1 MSEISSFE
9 LLTLIRIYIFDAN
22 LILIALPIYKMIKR
36 KIRCYQTP
44 FLFVFALIADN
55 LTWLGT
61 YIFIDRDI
69 ASKYYNL
76 WIGVAVALIISIAI
90 IFGDHEF
97 SIGIKIV
104 ILFVFLIIETL
115 FFLAPLVI
123 KKDGIKYISYIL
135 VALYTIGPIEC
146 LIGSLILKKHSILP
160 ILNLFLLFSFNA
172 LGIYPFVFEYLVIIR
187 DVGFI
192 SCFIQIVVYFVLRRR
207 RINKNSSHS
216 ESFSNQVENIP
227 SEPLCSP

>member
-1 MSEISSFE
+1 M
-9 LLTLIRIYIFDAN
+9 
-22 LILIALPIYKMIKR
+22 
-36 KIRCYQTP
+36 
-44 FLFVFALIADN
+44 
-55 LTWLGT
+55 
-61 YIFIDRDI
+61 
-69 ASKYYNL
+69 
-76 WIGVAVALIISIAI
+76 
-90 IFGDHEF
+90 
-97 SIGIKIV
+97 
-104 ILFVFLIIETL
+104 
-115 FFLAPLVI
+115 I